1 MIKKIVPDP
10 PHFCRV
16 AEAGDSPSVEQFS
29 DSALAPEN
37 TTRLLD
43 SLTFTRSRPVSPES
57 PSKPSLFAIQQGV
70 SAHDALAHVSRLL
83 EIAELNGDEL
93 SLHTDPFERALFW
106 SMLHSVE
113 MARAVV
119 DALLDGAPATDL
131 NTPNS

>member
-1 MIKKIVPDP
+1 MTKKLTPDP
-10 PHFCRV
+10 PPAHDAANDF
-16 AEAGDSPSVEQFS
+16 
-29 DSALAPEN
+29 APCE
-37 TTRLLD
+37 LEP
-43 SLTFTRSRPVSPES
+43 LTFTRAKPVSSES
-57 PSKPSLFAIQQGV
+57 PGKPSLFAIQQGV
-70 SAHDALAHVSRLL
+70 NAHEALAHVSRLL
-83 EIAELNGDEL
+83 ESAQLNGDEL